1 MKALV
6 LKAPFELEMC
16 DVNEPEVPEGYAKVR
31 ILAISI
37 CGSDYHAYRG
47 NALLLTY
54 PRIIGH
60 ELCGVVEEIR
70 DDQSRIRPGDKV
82 SILPYIS
89 CGKCHACRKGRE
101 NCCTSLK
108 VLGVHV
114 EGGIAEYVSVPVGL
128 LMKIPQDMD
137 PKIAALIE
145 PLSVSAHCVRRGKV
159 AKGDRVLVL
168 GAGPIGLGAA
178 EFSRIAEADVRIAD
192 VNPVR
197 RAFAEERFGY
207 TTLDPSAETFD
218 IALKEWTKGEYPTVV
233 IDSTGNK
240 QSNAKAVDYVG
251 AAGSLVF
258 VGLQSDILAISDP
271 AFHVREATVY
281 ASRVAQMKDFEYVL
295 SCIESEKIHPEKMIT
310 DTAEFSKAKEAFEEW
325 FASGGTVFKGVIE
338 R

>member
-6 LKAPFELEMC
+6 LQAPYQLEMC
-16 DVNEPEVPEGYAKVR
+16 DVAEPEVPEGYAKVR
-31 ILAISI
+31 LSAVSI

-47 NALLLTY
+47 NSLLLTY

-60 ELCGVVEEIR
+60 ELCGIVEEIK
-70 DDQSRIRPGDKV
+70 DGKSSVRPGDKV

-114 EGGIAEYVSVPVGL
+114 EGGLAEHVSVPASL
-128 LMKIPQDMD
+128 LLKLPDDMD
-137 PKIAALIE
+137 SKIAALIE
-145 PLSVSAHCVRRGKV
+145 PLSVSAHCVRRGNVGKD
-159 AKGDRVLVL
+159 DRVLVL

-178 EFSRIAEADVRIAD
+178 EFSRIAGADVRIAD

-197 RAFAEERFGY
+197 RAFASDVFGY
-207 TTLDPSAETFD
+207 IALDPSADDFD
-218 IALKEWTKGEYPTVV
+218 QTLRAWTHEEYPSIV

-240 QSNAKAVDYVG
+240 KSNDVAINYLG
-251 AAGSLVF
+251 AAGNLVF

-271 AFHVREATVY
+271 AFHVREATVF
-281 ASRVAQMKDFEYVL
+281 ASRVAQMRDFEYVL
-295 SCIESEKIHPEKMIT
+295 ECIETGKIHPEKMIT
-310 DTAEFSKAKEAFEEW
+310 NTAGFDRAKEAFEEW
-325 FASGGTVFKGVIE
+325 FASGGAVFKGVIE
-338 R
+338 L